1 MKIVLFGVGLA
12 VCFLSPLGPVSAQ
25 DEVIKVAPEKVVPKD
40 DGKLPMTK
48 LVPAKLF
55 PGLGA
60 VKYRITT
67 SSPECQAFFDQG
79 LNYYY
84 SYVFL
89 EAARSFETA
98 VKHDPECA
106 SAHLALSRAIDKWGR
121 SQSGPALKKAKDLL
135 PKTSHREG
143 LLIKSRLAEKGM
155 IDGVTPE
162 NRKKEAA
169 KYLDE
174 LLALYDDDE
183 EAWFNRAQLAEGP
196 NAAVPYYK
204 ALLRVN
210 PLHAGAHH
218 ELVHHYE
225 NIKRPALGWPH
236 AVKYIE
242 SAAGIPH
249 AYHMQSHLGT
259 RIGKWD
265 KTADWSSKAIDL
277 QREYHKVY
285 NISPND
291 DWQYSHH
298 LETLLLSLIHDGRYR
313 EGREVKTLSE
323 KAKYSHPLPWFYLH
337 LAERDWAAA
346 QKAIDLNKKDK
357 NTKSYLRA
365 LLFLAKGEIDR
376 AVPEVNVL
384 QESYQRKRG
393 DKELELRLF
402 EVQGML
408 LCRQGQA
415 EGGLKL
421 IEKTVAKTKDDF
433 RHHSWGHGAYF
444 MECWGVE
451 ALKAGKLDVA
461 EEAFLE
467 ALAHDAG
474 CVRGALGMQI
484 LCERQGRS
492 EEAARFAELAARCW
506 RKADPGRL
514 DKERQAM
521 RERLAAPPASRAGE
535 QPAIAE

>member
-1 MKIVLFGVGLA
+1 MKIALLGVGLA
-12 VCFLSPLGPVSAQ
+12 VCLLPGFVAAQ
-25 DEVIKVAPEKVVPKD
+25 DELIKVAPEKVVAKD
-40 DGKLPMTK
+40 DGKLPITK

-60 VKYRITT
+60 IKYRVTT

-84 SYVFL
+84 SYVWM
-89 EAARSFETA
+89 EAARSFESA
-98 VKHDPECA
+98 LKHDPDCA
-106 SAHLALSRAIDKWGR
+106 MAHLALNRTLEPEKFFRAQG
-121 SQSGPALKKAKDLL
+121 GAELTKAKDLL
-135 PKTSHREG
+135 PKASHREG
-143 LLIKSRLAEKGM
+143 LLIKARLAEKGLL
-155 IDGVTPE
+155 DGVTPE
-162 NRKKEAA
+162 NRKKEAI

-174 LLALYDDDE
+174 LLTLYEDDE
-183 EAWFNRAQLAEGP
+183 EAWFQRAQLAEGP
-196 NAAVPYYK
+196 NARVPFFK

-249 AYHMQSHLGT
+249 SYHMQSHLAT

-265 KTADWSSKAIDL
+265 KTADWSSKAIDIE
-277 QREYHKVY
+277 RAYHKEY
-285 NISPND
+285 SLTPSED
-291 DWQYSHH
+291 HQYSHH
-298 LETLLLSLIHDGRYR
+298 LETLTLSLVH
-313 EGREVKTLSE
+313 EGRFQEARAIKALGE
-323 KAKYSHPLPWFYLH
+323 KAKFTHPLPWFFQH
-337 LAERDWAAA
+337 LAEHDWAGA
-346 QKAIDLNKKDK
+346 QKAIELSKKDK
-357 NTKSYLRA
+357 LTKSYLRA
-365 LLFLAKGEIDR
+365 LLFLATGESSR
-376 AVPEVNVL
+376 AIPEVNVL
-384 QESYQRKRG
+384 QEAYQRKRG

-402 EVQGML
+402 EVQGILM
-408 LCRQGQA
+408 CRQGQTD
-415 EGGLKL
+415 GGLKL
-421 IEKTVAKTKDDF
+421 LEKTVAKTKDDY
-433 RHHSWGHGAYF
+433 RHHSWGHGAYY
-444 MECWGVE
+444 MECWGCE

-484 LCERQGRS
+484 LCERQGRT
-492 EEAARFAELAARCW
+492 EEAARFADLANRCW
-506 RKADPGRL
+506 RRADPGRL

-521 RERLAAPPASRAGE
+521 RERVAPPASLGNE
-535 QPAIAE
+535 QPASNE